1 MVEIFSAIHA
11 ETGLEPG
18 FGFTVT
24 HMDIAEPIHS
34 VSFSSAATLLCKFQ
48 PIVSSG
54 YGSSIYGHEC
64 LTRFLDD
71 QGREFSVGQ
80 LFESDADHD
89 LKRQW
94 HSNVL
99 KHCFRDASKQ
109 IGAGRLFVNVNPQFF
124 YEDGL
129 QWSEILGLAA
139 NSGVSPSQFVW
150 EIVETD
156 RVDDDRDLVRFAKG
170 CRAMG
175 SQVALDDWGS
185 QVRSL
190 DLLEKIRPDFVKLEK
205 ELVTSCFQN
214 EFRSTMVSGILQLCR
229 DLNIKTVAEGVET
242 AGDWSWVRRNR
253 ADFGQGYFLGRP
265 QATPARSI
273 HGADI
278 LRGPHFGTTA
288 DSQTISAAS
297 NLRTLRGQA
306 QFFEAKN

>member
-1 MVEIFSAIHA
+1 
-11 ETGLEPG
+11 
-18 FGFTVT
+18 
-24 HMDIAEPIHS
+24 MDIAEYLAS
-34 VSFSSAATLLCKFQ
+34 NSAGEGSLVCKYQ
-48 PIVSSG
+48 PIVSSVHR
-54 YGSSIYGHEC
+54 SAIFGHEC

-156 RVDDDRDLVRFAKG
+156 RGDDDRDLVRFAKG

-265 QATPARSI
+265 QAT
-273 HGADI
+273 
-278 LRGPHFGTTA
+278 
-288 DSQTISAAS
+288 SAAS
-297 NLRTLRGQA
+297 IHATSVVKA
-306 QFFEAKN
+306 PHFETSASNTTGAEVSRFQSN

>member
-1 MVEIFSAIHA
+1 
-11 ETGLEPG
+11 
-18 FGFTVT
+18 
-24 HMDIAEPIHS
+24 MDIAEYLAS
-34 VSFSSAATLLCKFQ
+34 TSAGEGSLVCKYQ
-48 PIVSSG
+48 PIVSSVH
-54 YGSSIYGHEC
+54 GSAIFGHEI
-64 LTRFLDD
+64 LTRFLVD

-80 LFESDADHD
+80 LFESEADHD

-99 KHCFRDASKQ
+99 RHCFREASKQ
-109 IGAGRLFVNVNPQFF
+109 IGSGRLFVNVNPQFF

-129 QWSEILGLAA
+129 QLSEVIGQAA
-139 NSGVSPSQFVW
+139 KSGISPSQFVW

-156 RVDDDRDLVRFAKG
+156 RVDDNRDLVRFANG

-185 QVRSL
+185 QARSL

-205 ELVTSCFQN
+205 ELVTSCCQN
-214 EFRSTMVSGILQLCR
+214 EFRSTMVSGILHLCR

-242 AGDWSWVRRNR
+242 ADDWNWVRRNR

-278 LRGPHFGTTA
+278 QRVPHFGTITE
-288 DSQTISAAS
+288 SQTISAAS
-297 NLRTLRGQA
+297 SLRA
-306 QFFEAKN
+306 E